1 MSIGPAI
8 LRCMAVEEQEEL
20 TIDELARVTGMTV
33 RNIRSHATR
42 GLLPPPEV
50 RARTGYYGAEHVAR
64 LKLIQELQAN
74 GYNLAAIKHL
84 LSRTQEG
91 SAEDVLGFARALL
104 APFEDE
110 RPEVVEE
117 AELRERYGALDAK
130 GRSRALKLGLVV
142 PLGEGRYE
150 VPSPTLLAAGDAL
163 VGLGIPLDRAL
174 SVVDSVSKSTDAVA
188 EQFVRLFMTQ
198 IWKPYAD
205 SGRPDEQLPDVRAAL
220 DLLRPLA
227 TEVVVALFHQRMT
240 RKVER
245 AFGRELDKAKK
256 D

>member
-1 MSIGPAI
+1 MSAT
-8 LRCMAVEEQEEL
+8 EDTQQEY
-20 TIDELARVTGMTV
+20 TIDELARVSGMTV

-50 RARTGYYGAEHVAR
+50 RARTGYYGPEHLAR

-74 GYNLAAIKHL
+74 GYNLASIKHL
-84 LSRTQEG
+84 LSRTQSG

-104 APFEDE
+104 APFEKE
-110 RPEVVEE
+110 QPEVIEE
-117 AELRERYGALDAK
+117 AELEQRYGALDDKA
-130 GRSRALKLGLVV
+130 RTRALKMGLVV

-150 VPSPTLLAAGDAL
+150 VPSPTLLHAGDML
-163 VGLGIPLDRAL
+163 VDLGVPLERAL
-174 SVVDSVSKSTDAVA
+174 SVLDSISKSTDNIAT
-188 EQFVRLFMTQ
+188 EFVKLFMERV
-198 IWKPYAD
+198 WKPFAD
-205 SGRPDEQLPDVRAAL
+205 SGRPDEQLPEVREAL
-220 DLLRPLA
+220 DRLRPLA

-245 AFGRELDKAKK
+245 AFGRELDKAKR